1 MKVVDSAFVSEA
13 LRIVENAERQGIKI
27 RIMGAVAI
35 RLHASRMLEQS
46 QTLKRDI
53 TDIDFVGY
61 SKQKDEIENLVTQS
75 GYDEVKAM
83 ITPGLLLNRLIF
95 VSKKD
100 PGKHID
106 IFLDQLQ
113 MCHTIDFRDRLD
125 LDYPT
130 IALAYLVLQ
139 KMQIVKINEKDIK
152 DTLAILLEHE
162 VGRDGKE
169 TVDADL
175 ISKILSDDWG
185 FYYTVTTNLN
195 KIRGFMETYNVAEAD
210 RTLINK
216 RLDALIAAI
225 EDQPKG
231 MKWKM
236 RARIG
241 TKKKWYNEVEEVER
255 ATHLIQGNG
264 NNQGDAALN

>member
-1 MKVVDSAFVSEA
+1 MKAFDDAFVGEA
-13 LRIVENAERQGIKI
+13 LRIVENAEKQGIKI

-35 RLHASRMLEQS
+35 RLHAHRMLEQS

-61 SKQKDEIENLVTQS
+61 SKQKNEIEELVTQS
-75 GYDEVKAM
+75 GYDQLRAM

-95 VSKKD
+95 NKKD
-100 PGKHID
+100 SGKHID

-130 IALAYLVLQ
+130 ISLAHLLLQ

-152 DTLAILLEHE
+152 DALALLLEHE
-162 VGRDGKE
+162 VGKEGKE
-169 TVDADL
+169 TVNVDL
-175 ISKILSDDWG
+175 ITKTLSEDWG
-185 FYYTVTTNLN
+185 FYYTVTTNLD
-195 KIRGFMETYNVAEAD
+195 KIRGFMDTYNLAEAD
-210 RTLINK
+210 RAVISK

-225 EDQPKG
+225 EEHPKSLR
-231 MKWKM
+231 WKM
-236 RARIG
+236 RARVG
-241 TKKKWYNEVEEVER
+241 TKKKWYEEVEEVER
-255 ATHLIQGNG
+255 AAHLTQGND
-264 NNQGDAALN
+264 NSPGDTARN

>member
-1 MKVVDSAFVSEA
+1 MKAADNAFVGEA
-13 LRIVENAERQGIKI
+13 LRIVEKAESQGIKI

-35 RLHASRMLEQS
+35 RLHATRMLDQS

-61 SKQKDEIENLVTQS
+61 NKQKAQIEDLVVKS
-75 GYDEVKAM
+75 GYDELQTGL
-83 ITPGLLLNRLIF
+83 TPGLLVNRLIF
-95 VSKKD
+95 NSKE
-100 PGKHID
+100 GRHID

-113 MCHTIDFRDRLD
+113 MCHVIDFRDKLD

-130 IALAYLVLQ
+130 IPLAYLILQ

-152 DTLAILLEHE
+152 DTLALLLEHE
-162 VGRDGKE
+162 VGGDGRE
-169 TVDADL
+169 TVNTEL
-175 ISKILSDDWG
+175 ITKPLSEDWG

-195 KIRGFMETYNVAEAD
+195 KIRGFMETYNVPEAD
-210 RTLINK
+210 RAIISK
-216 RLDALIAAI
+216 RLDALITAI
-225 EDQPKG
+225 EEHPKS

-241 TKKKWYNEVEEVER
+241 PKKKWYNEVEEVER
-255 ATHLIQGNG
+255 AAHLASG
-264 NNQGDAALN
+264 NNGDTGDAANN